1 MRQLVMPVAT
11 GFLALMLAGC
21 TPDRPD
27 KAEQPEAKQPTFVE
41 AAEATADAAAS
52 AAASETPSPAASARA
67 LSERTRA
74 FEFEYAYPAAAAAI
88 PDLVVELEAD
98 LARQRR
104 ELARIAPRPEA
115 GERPI
120 PYAKSVQ
127 WDVVTEL
134 PGWLS
139 LSAAVYADTGGAHPN
154 RWSQALLW
162 DKAAGKSRKAT
173 DLFVSGAALAEAIRQ
188 PFCRALNRERAARR
202 GEVVRGDS
210 GEMFDECIDPTRST
224 VILGSSNRQQF
235 DRIGVL
241 IAPYEAGSY
250 AEGDYEITLPVTRA
264 VLAVVKPQYRAVF
277 APGR

>member
-1 MRQLVMPVAT
+1 MRQPVLSVA
-11 GFLALMLAGC
+11 FAAIALALTGC
-21 TPDRPD
+21 APERPD
-27 KAEQPEAKQPTFVE
+27 KAEQPGTITPT
-41 AAEATADAAAS
+41 AAATADAASS

-67 LSERTRA
+67 VTERTRN

-88 PDLVVELEAD
+88 PELVVELEAD

-104 ELARIAPRPEA
+104 ELARIAPRPED

-120 PYAKSVQ
+120 PYARSVQ

-162 DKAAGKSRKAT
+162 DKAASKSRKAT
-173 DLFVSGAALAEAIRQ
+173 DLFVSGAALAEAIRV
-188 PFCRALNRERAARR
+188 PFCRALNRQRAARR
-202 GEVVRGDS
+202 GEVVRSDS
-210 GEMFDECIDPTRST
+210 GEMFDECIDPTAST
-224 VILGSSNRQQF
+224 VILGSANGQQF

-250 AEGDYEITLPVTRA
+250 AEGDYEVTVPVTRA
-264 VLAVVKPQYRAVF
+264 VMAVVKPQYRSVF
-277 APGR
+277 ALGR